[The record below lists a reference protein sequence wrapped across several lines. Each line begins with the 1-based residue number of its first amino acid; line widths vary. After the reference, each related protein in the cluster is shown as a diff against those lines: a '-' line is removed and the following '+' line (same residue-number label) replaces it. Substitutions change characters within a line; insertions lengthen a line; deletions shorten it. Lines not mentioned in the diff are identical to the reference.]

1 MQRDDAY
8 LLDIL
13 EAARLV
19 VRYVSDKPLDE
30 FKEDVQC
37 QDAVIRRFILIG
49 EAANRISPE
58 TLERYPQIPWREM
71 IDMRNLVVHDYEG
84 IDLLIVWDTA
94 HQDLPK
100 LIRSLEEATGIN
112 DSEKPAGAEGGS

>member
-13 EAARLV
+13 EAARLI
-19 VRYVSDKPLDE
+19 VRYVSDKSLDE
-30 FKEDVQC
+30 FTENVQC

-49 EAANRISPE
+49 EAANRISVE
-58 TLERYPQIPWREM
+58 IQERYPQIPWREM

-100 LIRSLEEATGIN
+100 LIWSLEEVTGIN
-112 DSEKPAGAEGGS
+112 DLEEPV

>member
-8 LLDIL
+8 LIDIL
-13 EAARLV
+13 EAARIV
-19 VRYVSDKPLDE
+19 VRYVSGKSLDE
-30 FKEDVQC
+30 FTEDTQC

-49 EAANRISPE
+49 EAANRISTE
-58 TLERYPQIPWREM
+58 TQERYPQIPWREM

-100 LIRSLEEATGIN
+100 LIRSLEEISDIS
-112 DSEKPAGAEGGS
+112 DSEKLV